1 MTARLGVFLSGS
13 GRTLENLIT
22 TIARGGLDATIPLV
36 VASRECRG
44 AEIARAC
51 GIETRVIKGSPTTQE
66 LKSLASEY
74 ELHWIVL
81 AGYLKLLPIPDSLSG
96 RVVNIHPALLPD
108 FGGPGMHGMKVHQAV
123 SAAAREGRIT
133 ETGCTVHLCDAHYD
147 TGPVV
152 LQKRCPVSAEDAPDD
167 IAARVF
173 ELEQQAYP
181 EALSILVSG
190 TFSGNA
196 SPDQAE

>member
-22 TIARGGLDATIPLV
+22 TIARGALDATVPVV

-44 AEIARAC
+44 AEIARNL
-51 GIETRVIKGSPTTQE
+51 GIDTRVIEGTPTARQVE
-66 LKSLASEY
+66 SLAQKH
-74 ELHWIVL
+74 ELDWIVL
-81 AGYLKLLPIPDSLSG
+81 AGYLKLLPIPELLTG

-123 SAAAREGRIT
+123 AAAAKEGRIT
-133 ETGCTVHLCDAHYD
+133 ETGCTVHLCDAQFD
-147 TGPVV
+147 TGPIV
-152 LQKRCPVSAEDAPDD
+152 LQKRCPVAPDDTPDD

-173 ELEQQAYP
+173 ALEQQAYP
-181 EALSILVSG
+181 EALSILISG
-190 TFSGNA
+190 SFSGNA
-196 SPDQAE
+196 PPDHAE